1 MNAITKYC
9 EHASLIYDMIIYNEY
24 PMHQDH
30 ITEANEEYNE
40 EGFKTEFSIL
50 REYGYAANFAN
61 ESLVYAM

>member
-1 MNAITKYC
+1 
-9 EHASLIYDMIIYNEY
+9 MIIYNEY